1 MQPQVRPVDRDNLL
15 NDVKTKMER
24 MIQKRV
30 EAVRVRVRRGR
41 CLLRLHS
48 LRSLVRWQ
56 DKLSPRG
63 GGGETTA
70 VRLAADLRPS
80 ADGSAVR
87 TWLSCRQPACKAAA
101 GRGLGQTNG
110 RIAVLLNAPP
120 PTAGHKNNRSI
131 SGPLLLRPW
140 YGSGVRRVMI
150 KRLACVSK
158 RGHISETTRTIFT
171 KFSPH
176 VTYGP
181 VLLYSGGV
189 AICYLLSVS

>member
-41 CLLRLHS
+41 CLFRLHS
-48 LRSLVRWQ
+48 LLSLVRWQ
-56 DKLSPRG
+56 DKLPPPPR

-120 PTAGHKNNRSI
+120 
-131 SGPLLLRPW
+131 
-140 YGSGVRRVMI
+140 YGG
-150 KRLACVSK
+150 A
-158 RGHISETTRTIFT
+158 
-171 KFSPH
+171 
-176 VTYGP
+176 
-181 VLLYSGGV
+181 
-189 AICYLLSVS
+189 